1 MTASVS
7 PFRLKTAFQLI
18 INQPSVD
25 FEKKTTSPRL
35 SFSFL
40 HLSCYKVSV
49 VWFWFLP
56 LFDFHVNGSRRN
68 SFPWHHFELFSRKKY
83 QQQHKSWWSYRS
95 QHIIFTFPQTLDISI
110 SSHIEVSARSS
121 LPFFWLTL
129 FSFLSFY
136 LFLITV
142 YLGRLT
148 NWPRSRSRS
157 SRRRSPSSTRMATAP
172 SPPRSSERWDI
183 LEIFGIFWKYLGYF
197 GNIWDILRVTVKG
210 FVIWFG
216 LWQPGSF
223 PC

>member
-1 MTASVS
+1 MSILRRKQPRQDSPSLSYISLVTKYPSSDFGFYPCLIFMWTAV
-7 PFRLKTAFQLI
+7 AI
-18 INQPSVD
+18 IHFPG
-25 FEKKTTSPRL
+25 TTSYY
-35 SFSFL
+35 F
-40 HLSCYKVSV
+40 
-49 VWFWFLP
+49 
-56 LFDFHVNGSRRN
+56 RR
-68 SFPWHHFELFSRKKY
+68 KY

-183 LEIFGIFWKYLGYF
+183 LDIFGIFWICLGYF
-197 GNIWDILRVTVKG
+197 GNSWDIFGVTVKG

>member
-1 MTASVS
+1 MSILRRKQPRQDSPSLSYISLVTKYPSSDFGFYPCLIFMWTAV
-7 PFRLKTAFQLI
+7 AI
-18 INQPSVD
+18 IHFPG
-25 FEKKTTSPRL
+25 TTSYY
-35 SFSFL
+35 F
-40 HLSCYKVSV
+40 
-49 VWFWFLP
+49 
-56 LFDFHVNGSRRN
+56 RR
-68 SFPWHHFELFSRKKY
+68 KY

-110 SSHIEVSARSS
+110 SLHWGKCEELPS
-121 LPFFWLTL
+121 LFLTHPF
-129 FSFLSFY
+129 SCLSFY

-197 GNIWDILRVTVKG
+197 GDIWDILRVTVKG